1 MKRILFLIINITC
14 LNWICLAIDSVAG
27 MIPEYSRN
35 SMEVGNTNSTIRNGA
50 LYVNRII
57 DRKTVEVKYRTK
69 KVYTLSGRA
78 GHFLSG
84 DFDGEKQSITCRVVS
99 IDKDLKH
106 VELECLVGYK
116 PKDDNES
123 VMKEKENASDT
134 NGRKP
139 KVK

>member
-1 MKRILFLIINITC
+1 MINTTC
-14 LNWICLAIDSVAG
+14 LNWICLAIDSVTG
-27 MIPEYSRN
+27 MFPEYSRN

-50 LYVNRII
+50 LYVHRII
-57 DRKTVEVKYRTK
+57 DRRIVEVKYKTK
-69 KVYTLSGRA
+69 KVYTLSGRV

-99 IDKDLKH
+99 IDEDLKH

-123 VMKEKENASDT
+123 VMKYKENAGDT
-134 NGRKP
+134 IGRKP